1 MSYISRDVLTAGQK
15 RYLKVKRAFDVCF
28 ALLLLLLLWPLMLLA
43 ALWVKLESPGP
54 AIYSQ
59 RRPGYHQKIFSIY
72 KFRSMRVETTRNGV
86 PLSDEERVTRSGK
99 ILRKTSI
106 DELPQL
112 FNILKGE
119 MSLIGPR
126 PQLINDL
133 ETFTGEQL
141 IRFEVLPGI
150 TSWTAIHGRN
160 MIAVQEKYD
169 LDVYY
174 VQHIGFKIDAE
185 IFFKTIPVVLSQ
197 ENTVDL
203 INEQIPA
210 SEILSDQKE
219 REPVLK

>member
-1 MSYISRDVLTAGQK
+1 MSYISRDVLTDGQK
-15 RYLKVKRAFDVCF
+15 RYIKVKRLFDICF
-28 ALLLLLLLWPLMLLA
+28 SLLLLLLLWPLMLLA
-43 ALWVKLESPGP
+43 ALWVKMESSGP
-54 AIYSQ
+54 VIYSQ

-86 PLSDEERVTRSGK
+86 PLSDNERITRSGN

-133 ETFTGEQL
+133 ETFTEDQL

-160 MIAVQEKYD
+160 MIDVQEKYN

-174 VQHIGFKIDAE
+174 VQHIGFRIDAE
-185 IFFKTIPVVLSQ
+185 IFFKTIPLVLSQ
-197 ENTVDL
+197 KDTVDL

-210 SEILSDQKE
+210 SEILSDQGE
-219 REPVLK
+219 RETAVK